1 MFGCSGDSGLYH
13 LSDELMES
21 VARVDRL
28 ERADE
33 FVPDRLGEILEARR
47 LSRRQ
52 VFRTAGALA
61 FASAASAG
69 FAELTAAQPIAAA
82 PADLAAASA
91 AQQGRV
97 VTIPS
102 TPENIRLGQ
111 FDSTLPDIDTVDSGD
126 VILYPDTLTHFLGR
140 VQKGTPIE
148 EIAQMRRDNPGKGP
162 HTIVGPVGVRD
173 AAPGDM
179 LECRFQR
186 LLPIDWGVNFNNPG
200 DLGTGALPQ
209 EFPQGQVKYFD
220 LNIDAMTTEFMP
232 GVTLP
237 LAPFQGTFGV
247 APKEGGVV
255 SSVPPGQ
262 HAGNVD
268 LRDQNEGSTLWIPVW
283 QPGAKIFTGD
293 SHVLQGD
300 GEVNLT
306 AVESAMREIR
316 VQVILH
322 QNVGWEW
329 PFAETAS
336 HWYALGMNRDL
347 NEAFN
352 TALRN
357 AIDFLEKRA
366 GMTRLDAYAL
376 CSVAVGFRVTQVV
389 DVNTGVHAM
398 IPKDTFA
405 PELRA
410 GISVA

>member
-1 MFGCSGDSGLYH
+1 VCTADQLPDWAVGCGFAKIRLTFEPSDLGVTMFGCGGDNGLYH
-13 LSDELMES
+13 LSDEIMES
-21 VARVDRL
+21 VADVDRL

-33 FVPDRLGEILEARR
+33 LVRDRLGEILEARR
-47 LSRRQ
+47 VSRRQ
-52 VFRTAGALA
+52 IFRTAGALA
-61 FASAASAG
+61 FASAASAS
-69 FAELTAAQPIAAA
+69 FAEITAAHPLPSAPAGAAA
-82 PADLAAASA
+82 TST
-91 AQQGRV
+91 AQQGRT

-126 VILYPDTLTHFLGR
+126 VILYPDTLPHFLGR
-140 VQKGTPIE
+140 LQKGTPIE

-173 AAPGDM
+173 AAPGDV

-220 LNIDAMTTEFMP
+220 LNLDAMTTEFTP

-247 APKEGGVV
+247 APKDGGVV

-306 AVESAMREIR
+306 AVESAMREVR

-329 PFAETAS
+329 PFADTNGSTMVFYE
-336 HWYALGMNRDL
+336 WQ
-347 NEAFN
+347 EA
-352 TALRN
+352 A
-357 AIDFLEKRA
+357 
-366 GMTRLDAYAL
+366 
-376 CSVAVGFRVTQVV
+376 
-389 DVNTGVHAM
+389 
-398 IPKDTFA
+398 
-405 PELRA
+405 
-410 GISVA
+410 

>member
-329 PFAETAS
+329 PFADTNGSTMVFYGWQET
-336 HWYALGMNRDL
+336 
-347 NEAFN
+347 
-352 TALRN
+352 T
-357 AIDFLEKRA
+357 
-366 GMTRLDAYAL
+366 
-376 CSVAVGFRVTQVV
+376 
-389 DVNTGVHAM
+389 
-398 IPKDTFA
+398 
-405 PELRA
+405 
-410 GISVA
+410 